1 MRFLKA
7 ATALALAVLL
17 TAAAAPPQSPQGPQ
31 QPRNAAPAAPAAPPA
46 DAPSTLRAT
55 TLLVEDLDRA
65 LDFYL
70 RLGLTKVSDR
80 TTTASDQ
87 GGVAGTAD
95 LPLTADPTVGRTVG
109 LRGAGGMISLMGY
122 DRPKLASARGNLAA
136 LGTGD
141 IVIVIEVGDIQEI
154 YKRLGQIGTRFHRTP
169 SRFSGVDVDGSVI
182 NGQQMYAFDP
192 DGHLIQV
199 IQRGR

>member
-7 ATALALAVLL
+7 ASALALAVVL
-17 TAAAAPPQSPQGPQ
+17 TAAAAPPQAPAPQ
-31 QPRNAAPAAPAAPPA
+31 QQRNAAPTAPA
-46 DAPSTLRAT
+46 DAPSTVRAT

-70 RLGLTKVSDR
+70 RLGLTKAYDR

-87 GGVAGTAD
+87 GGVVGTGD
-95 LPLTADPTVGRTVG
+95 LPLTADPTVGRTVS
-109 LRGAGGMISLMGY
+109 LRGAGGMISLVAY
-122 DRPKLASARGNLAA
+122 DKPKLASARGNLAA

-141 IVIVIEVGDIQEI
+141 IVIVIEVTDIQEI
-154 YKRLGQIGTRFHRTP
+154 YKRLAQIGTRFHRSP
-169 SRFSGVDVDGSVI
+169 GRFSGIDVDGSAI